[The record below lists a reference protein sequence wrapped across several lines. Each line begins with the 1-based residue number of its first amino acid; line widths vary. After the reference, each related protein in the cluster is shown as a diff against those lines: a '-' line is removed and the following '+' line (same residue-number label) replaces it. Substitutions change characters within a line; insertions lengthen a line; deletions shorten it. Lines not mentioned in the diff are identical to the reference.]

1 MAVVGEVVHRPAV
14 AQVDVLDHTCLLK
27 GVESAVDRG
36 AVHSRVG
43 AVHGLDQVVGGDV
56 VVLGVH
62 QRRHQVPAGCGDPG
76 AFGPQVLEDRR
87 RPVHHPRF
95 PQPAALGGQ
104 RALGFPLRGAAR
116 ALGFP
121 LRGAARALG
130 PIFCLLVVAGVT
142 TACSKAAPSG
152 GSAPARR
159 IDGAPLETTAP
170 GRPQRSERVLD
181 VVATTSVVADWLRV
195 VGGTNVRT
203 RVIVK
208 SGLDPTSY
216 LATSADIT
224 TVQDADLVVA
234 VGRGLEPWLDAVR
247 AAAATDKPLVTIT
260 EGLPKRRTTSG
271 ADDPYLWLD
280 PANAKQMVAAVT
292 AALVSVDPAGEAAYA
307 AARDR
312 YATDLDQADEE
323 ARRVLGPV
331 AGRGLV
337 TAKET
342 FGWFAARYG
351 LELVGAV
358 VPSLDGR
365 ADIPPRHLAALRQ
378 AVRTKQ
384 VAAVFAEASV
394 PDDSVRRL
402 AEDAGIKAVIGPDAL
417 LGDGLGPAGTPTD
430 TFLGAFAHN
439 VRSIATHLA

>member
-1 MAVVGEVVHRPAV
+1 
-14 AQVDVLDHTCLLK
+14 
-27 GVESAVDRG
+27 
-36 AVHSRVG
+36 
-43 AVHGLDQVVGGDV
+43 
-56 VVLGVH
+56 
-62 QRRHQVPAGCGDPG
+62 
-76 AFGPQVLEDRR
+76 
-87 RPVHHPRF
+87 
-95 PQPAALGGQ
+95 
-104 RALGFPLRGAAR
+104 
-116 ALGFP
+116 
-121 LRGAARALG
+121 
-130 PIFCLLVVAGVT
+130 VVAGVT
-142 TACSKAAPSG
+142 TGCSKAAPSG

-159 IDGAPLETTAP
+159 IDGAPLGTTAP

-216 LATSADIT
+216 LATSADIA
-224 TVQDADLVVA
+224 TVQAADLVVA

-247 AAAATDKPLVTIT
+247 TAAATDKPLVTLT
-260 EGLPKRRTTSG
+260 EGLPQRRTSSG

-351 LELVGAV
+351 LEMVGAV

-365 ADIPPRHLAALRQ
+365 ADIPPRHLASLRQ

-384 VAAVFAEASV
+384 VAAVFVETSV

>member
-1 MAVVGEVVHRPAV
+1 MA
-14 AQVDVLDHTCLLK
+14 
-27 GVESAVDRG
+27 
-36 AVHSRVG
+36 
-43 AVHGLDQVVGGDV
+43 
-56 VVLGVH
+56 
-62 QRRHQVPAGCGDPG
+62 
-76 AFGPQVLEDRR
+76 
-87 RPVHHPRF
+87 F
-95 PQPAALGGQ
+95 PL
-104 RALGFPLRGAAR
+104 RALNFPLRGAAR
-116 ALGFP
+116 ALG
-121 LRGAARALG
+121 LG
-130 PIFCLLVVAGVT
+130 VCLLVGAGVVVG
-142 TACSKAAPSG
+142 CSKAAPSG

-159 IDGAPLETTAP
+159 VEGAPRQTSAP
-170 GRPQRSERVLD
+170 GPPPRSDRVLE

-208 SGLDPTSY
+208 SGLDPVAY
-216 LATSADIT
+216 LATSADIA
-224 TVQDADLVVA
+224 TVQKADLVVA

-247 AAAATDKPLVTIT
+247 VAATTDKPLVTLT
-260 EGLPKRRTTSG
+260 DGLPQRMISSG
-271 ADDPYLWLD
+271 APDPYLWLD
-280 PANAKQMVAAVT
+280 LGNAKQMVAAVT
-292 AALVSVDPAGEAAYA
+292 AALIVADPGSEAAYA

-312 YATDLDQADEE
+312 YAADLDRSDEE

-351 LELVGAV
+351 LEMVGSV
-358 VPSLDGR
+358 VPSIAGR

-378 AVRTKQ
+378 AVRAKQ
-384 VAAVFAEASV
+384 VTAVFAEASV

-402 AEDAGIKAVIGPDAL
+402 AEDAGIKAVTGPDAL

-439 VRSIATHLA
+439 ARSIAGNLS